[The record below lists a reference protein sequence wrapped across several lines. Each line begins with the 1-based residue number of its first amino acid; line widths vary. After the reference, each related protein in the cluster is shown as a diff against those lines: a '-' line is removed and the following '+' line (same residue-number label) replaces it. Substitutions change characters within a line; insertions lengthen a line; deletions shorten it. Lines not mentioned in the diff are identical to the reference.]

1 MSKRPIERIA
11 VVVSIVSFGGSIL
24 FGAINTV
31 NSALKQPIQK
41 QTASA
46 ATKVS
51 QNKLEQSQFKAQE
64 HEYELVLKQEP
75 DNQIALKGLV
85 EVRLQMKDTKGA
97 VKPLEKLIKLHPNQ
111 QEYKALLAG
120 LNKEK
125 GGGDRETNN

>member
-11 VVVSIVSFGGSIL
+11 VVVSIVSFGGSIV

-31 NSALKQPIQK
+31 NSALNQPTQN

-46 ATKVS
+46 APKQTQNQLGKS
-51 QNKLEQSQFKAQE
+51 QLTAQE
-64 HEYELVLKQEP
+64 HEYEVVLKQEP

-85 EVRLQMKDTKGA
+85 EVRLQMKDSKGA
-97 VKPLEKLIKLHPNQ
+97 VKPLEKLIELNPNH
-111 QEYKALLAG
+111 QEYKTLLAG

-125 GGGDRETNN
+125 GDQ